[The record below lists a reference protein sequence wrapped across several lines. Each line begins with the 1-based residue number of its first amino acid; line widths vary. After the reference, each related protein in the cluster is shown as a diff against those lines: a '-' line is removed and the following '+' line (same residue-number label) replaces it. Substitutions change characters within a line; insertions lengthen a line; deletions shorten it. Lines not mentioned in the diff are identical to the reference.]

1 MGEERASHSAWT
13 GGLARQFG
21 VVVLIALALRLVPVA
36 FHRFRLER
44 VLTLDSPLYL
54 ELGESLR
61 ERGAFHRTGPGRDA
75 AIENPGP
82 VEVFRTPG
90 YPVFLA
96 LFGGTPRRAAV
107 TAICAQI
114 ALDALAAGVVVVI
127 AGAVMPCRWAL
138 VAGLLAAVDV
148 DHIVYAN
155 LVMSDTVFA
164 ALLTAGVW
172 LLLRPAA
179 GHPLWSGLLA
189 GLAFSAAAAVRP
201 VGVMASLSGVAFLIA
216 RREDRRRVAFFLLAA
231 LAFPVAWTVRNG
243 LGAGVWSV
251 SDAGGYNLCVVAG
264 AKVKAAAEGITR
276 SDAERRLVEEVL
288 RESPGND
295 SARRCAAFRRVGLQ
309 VIGAHPAAAAKEAV
323 VSLAE
328 FCLAGERRY
337 LLRLFG
343 AGDGSEISA
352 GVGEGDRAPRTLLA
366 GLARREPIEVLVVVG
381 QAAWNLLLWIG
392 AVGGAVELT
401 TRRRWAVL
409 LLFGTVVGYEIAAS
423 MVVAHGRMRLPIAG
437 VLAVMAALGL
447 SRMTRS
453 RDAAGVFIA
462 RR

>member
-1 MGEERASHSAWT
+1 MGEERAGHSAWT
-13 GGLARQFG
+13 GGLVRQFA

-36 FHRFRLER
+36 FHRFRPER

-61 ERGAFHRTGPGRDA
+61 ERGTFHRTGPGRDA

-90 YPVFLA
+90 YPLFLA
-96 LFGGTPRRAAV
+96 LFGGTPQRVSVA
-107 TAICAQI
+107 AICAQI

-127 AGAVMPCRWAL
+127 AGAVMPRRWAL
-138 VAGLLAAVDV
+138 VAGLLAAVDLG
-148 DHIVYAN
+148 HIVYAN
-155 LVMSDTVFA
+155 LLMSDTVFA
-164 ALLTAGVW
+164 ALLMAGVW
-172 LLLRPAA
+172 LLMRPAA
-179 GHPLWSGLLA
+179 GRSLSSRLLA

-201 VGVMASLSGVAFLIA
+201 VGVMASLAGAAFLVA
-216 RREDRRRVAFFLLAA
+216 RREDRRRVVFFLLAA

-295 SARRCAAFRRVGLQ
+295 NDRRSAALRRVGWS
-309 VIGAHPAAAAKEAV
+309 VVGAHPAAAAHEAV

-328 FCLAGERRY
+328 FCLAGDRRY

-343 AGDGSEISA
+343 AGDGSETSA
-352 GVGEGDRAPRTLLA
+352 GIGEGDRAPRSLLA
-366 GLARREPIEVLVVVG
+366 DLARREPIEVLIVLG
-381 QAAWNLLLWIG
+381 QAAWNLLLWL
-392 AVGGAVELT
+392 AAFGGAIELAK
-401 TRRRWAVL
+401 RDRWAEL
-409 LLFGTVVGYEIAAS
+409 LLFGTAIGYEMAAS
-423 MVVAHGRMRLPIAG
+423 IVVAHGRMRLPIVG

-447 SRMTRS
+447 SRMTRP
-453 RDAAGVFIA
+453 RDAAGVLSA